1 MADTAADVLV
11 RLLELLA
18 LASRPGGVGLEEASA
33 RLGREPRRLVDDL
46 RLAANREH
54 YHPPGWVDDLR
65 IEIAPDRVEV
75 WTSQKFDRPPGL
87 TRLEALSL
95 SLALRAAAAQRPE
108 AERPELLELATR
120 LDAGIASGSVEELL
134 PMISLEDGSDP
145 DGYRRLLERA
155 IRERRSCRIRY
166 VGSSDP
172 QPDVRGVDPYGLVY
186 GNGTWYLVG
195 RCERSGAT
203 KVFRLDRVIAAELL
217 DERFDRPDDLNLQ
230 SFVEGGRVFTAHET
244 RPVTVRYSKGVS
256 DWVREKGPVREG
268 PGGEVFVDYAIADPH
283 WVVRHVLR
291 YGPEAMVVEP
301 EEVRGLV
308 IESLRTQLV

>member
-1 MADTAADVLV
+1 MADTAADVLL
-11 RLLELLA
+11 RLLELMA
-18 LASRPGGVGLEEASA
+18 LASRPGGVALEEASA
-33 RLGREPRRLVDDL
+33 RLGREPQRLVDDL
-46 RLAANREH
+46 RLAANRED

-75 WTSQKFDRPPGL
+75 RTSHKFDRPPGL

-95 SLALRAAAAQRPE
+95 SLALRAAAAHRPE
-108 AERPELLELATR
+108 AERQEMLDLATR
-120 LDAGIASGSVEELL
+120 LDAGIATGSVAEFL
-134 PMISLEDGSDP
+134 PMISVEDGGDP

-166 VGSSDP
+166 IGSSDP
-172 QPDVRGVDPYGLVY
+172 ETDLRGVDPYGLVY
-186 GNGTWYLVG
+186 GSGAWYLIG
-195 RCERSGAT
+195 RCERNGDT

-217 DERFDRPDDLNLQ
+217 DERFDRPDDLNLA
-230 SFVEGGRVFTAHET
+230 SFVEGGRVFAADDT
-244 RPVTVRYSKGVS
+244 RPVTVRYSSGVS
-256 DWVREKGPVREG
+256 DWVREQGPVREG
-268 PGGEVFVDYAIADPH
+268 PGGEVFVEYGIADPN

-291 YGPEAMVVEP
+291 FGPEAMVVEP